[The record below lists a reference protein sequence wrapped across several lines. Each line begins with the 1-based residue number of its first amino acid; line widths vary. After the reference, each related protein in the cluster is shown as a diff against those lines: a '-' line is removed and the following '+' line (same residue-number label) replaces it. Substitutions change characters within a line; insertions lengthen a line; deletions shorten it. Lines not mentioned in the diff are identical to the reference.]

1 MTLKPAA
8 LPHPLQSESYSPPT
22 SPFLAKGNPSIRVE
36 YSIAWRLFRSK
47 SFQGSQ
53 KEAGGGI
60 KTK

>member
-22 SPFLAKGNPSIRVE
+22 SPFLAKGILPFAWSTPLPGGFSGVNLCRVPKKRRE
-36 YSIAWRLFRSK
+36 
-47 SFQGSQ
+47 
-53 KEAGGGI
+53 GGI